1 MKSSKNKII
10 DEYEGL
16 SISEIQNKKLVNV
29 LKHKM
34 FKGFEITKNSKT
46 FYRKRPKC
54 LRIIDFEEHNLEP
67 YDVNYDIQYKRQFL
81 KKLYQPKFETPFI
94 IQNYSHKNVPNIK
107 KLDSKMNKKQNIFL
121 TDPKSKTRKYIS
133 GKEID
138 KNNKIINEIFPNIE
152 EAKMYSNIPLLYV
165 ERSISRPKTSK
176 EKIILSEGKE
186 YGEYDGL
193 TENQFIYKI
202 SHNNIQIDPSLNSF
216 QASPRIKKGYT
227 GRDIKSANLKEFY
240 KKLLNQDVNNS
251 NLSRNHI
258 NNNNT
263 QSNDIVKTF
272 HNISEAIK
280 NNQKNN
286 NIINNNNCST
296 INYQNNNSN
305 INYFNINNKS
315 FKDVTNKSSVAN
327 YNNDNDLG
335 IQVTISSL
343 KLDKKSE
350 SDSKKSNLIDNKK
363 FKGSRNI
370 KKGKNNIF
378 QNSFIK
384 REFPTNISEFYS
396 VCPSYDN
403 GHILFNKNDY
413 RKKELKYLNEFNKK
427 RNERFITNQLLIDEN
442 YYKQYYNNYLK
453 KITTGTIE

>member
-1 MKSSKNKII
+1 MKSSKSKTI

-16 SISEIQNKKLVNV
+16 SSSEIQNKKLVNV

-34 FKGFEITKNSKT
+34 FKGFEIIKNSKT

-67 YDVNYDIQYKRQFL
+67 YDVNYDIQYKREFL
-81 KKLYQPKFETPFI
+81 KKLYQPKFENPFI
-94 IQNYSHKNVPNIK
+94 IQNYSDKKVPNIK
-107 KLDSKMNKKQNIFL
+107 KLDTKDNKKHIIFL
-121 TDPKSKTRKYIS
+121 TDNKRTSRKYIS
-133 GKEID
+133 QKEID
-138 KNNKIINEIFPNIE
+138 KNRKIINEIFPNKE
-152 EAKMYSNIPLLYV
+152 EAKIYSNIPLLYV

-193 TENQFIYKI
+193 TENEFIYKI
-202 SHNNIQIDPSLNSF
+202 SHNNIQKYPNLSSF
-216 QASPRIKKGYT
+216 HGSPRINKGYT
-227 GRDIKSANLKEFY
+227 GRDVKSANLREFY
-240 KKLLNQDVNNS
+240 KNLINQEINNS
-251 NLSRNHI
+251 NLSKNNI
-258 NNNNT
+258 NNNNNP
-263 QSNDIVKTF
+263 SIDIVKTF
-272 HNISEAIK
+272 KNVSKAIK
-280 NNQKNN
+280 SNKKHY
-286 NIINNNNCST
+286 NIINYDNVSTYNN
-296 INYQNNNSN
+296 QNNTTYNYYNN
-305 INYFNINNKS
+305 INKS
-315 FKDVTNKSSVAN
+315 FKDITNKSSVGN
-327 YNNDNDLG
+327 YNNENDLG
-335 IQVTISSL
+335 IQVTISSV
-343 KLDKKSE
+343 KMDKRSE
-350 SDSKKSNLIDNKK
+350 SDSKKNNLIDNKK

-370 KKGKNNIF
+370 MKGKNNIF
-378 QNSFIK
+378 HNSFIK
-384 REFPTNISEFYS
+384 REFPTNISDFYS